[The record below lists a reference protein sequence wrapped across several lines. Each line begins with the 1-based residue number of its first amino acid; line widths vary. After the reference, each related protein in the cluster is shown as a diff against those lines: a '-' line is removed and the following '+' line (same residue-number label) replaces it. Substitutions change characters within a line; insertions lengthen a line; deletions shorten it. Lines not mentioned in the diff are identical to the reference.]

1 MFDENIL
8 NQGNKRKSAQIVLR
22 VLKECKVINEFH
34 AYLKTST
41 YNEYANFYAASR
53 NTSTLWYDRDRYF
66 NILGCCNF
74 DGFLRSNGKHLQPY
88 YLVLIY
94 TAMFEEELYHKEK
107 CVNYHYDAAFFIFEE
122 SKYLTDESLKIVQRW
137 KKIKDNLLK
146 KDKMRN

>member
-41 YNEYANFYAASR
+41 YNEYAKCYAESC
-53 NTSTLWYDRDRYF
+53 NTSTLWYDRNRYS
-66 NILGCCNF
+66 NILGCCDF
-74 DGFLRSNGKHLQPY
+74 DGFLRRNGNLLQPY

-94 TAMFEEELYHKEK
+94 VAMFEEKLYHEEK
-107 CVNYHYDAAFFIFEE
+107 CVNYHYDVALFIFEE
-122 SKYLTDESLKIVQRW
+122 SKCLTEESLKIVQRW
-137 KKIKDNLLK
+137 KKIKDELLK